1 MIFVMWMTEKMPLL
15 CFGLIRR
22 KRKHESLV
30 VYVFH
35 LFSLSWNID
44 YGSSSQLVSLHKLGF
59 TLDVDWQVNTV

>member
-1 MIFVMWMTEKMPLL
+1 MKVLL
-15 CFGLIRR
+15 F
-22 KRKHESLV
+22 
-30 VYVFH
+30 VFH